1 MKKLLTLLTTLL
13 LLFAFSPRV
22 MASKNVYLLT
32 GNTVKVGEN
41 VVQGNWGQTANVT
54 PNSDLKLSQVGNT
67 EEYCITLMP
76 TIEPII
82 YFAFQVDGW
91 VDCVKPANETELT
104 VNGEKKDV
112 QYKGAGAWFVNSA
125 NKIIVIHV
133 SLDNNTNNR
142 KVWVDQNG
150 GSTPPTASYYLIGKL
165 LNDQWSDDN
174 KNGYKLTTTDN
185 KIYSYTVNNDKADN
199 YDFRFRIGTNDNT
212 KAKAYHPKDETVET
226 SGDHINGYKL
236 NLSTEAEMEQSV
248 SDNYWYATLEA
259 RHSYTFTFDA
269 ENKTIQYKD
278 NGDDGLGKAKDY
290 ELVFS
295 YGTTEKVLPFSESR
309 WRKERNPDMPYSTDL
324 STVGF
329 KDEWLL
335 GKAGDKIRIYARKK
349 GDHSYTLN
357 PAEDGSTFGNN
368 LQPTDANFSSI
379 KSYQTEEFVVN
390 KPGNK
395 NAFIITKGSGV
406 SYTVALN
413 LGGEIKT
420 TTKTTSSA
428 NNNISHYVKGKSLSL
443 YVNES
448 MSEVYKAHNP
458 SYNAETEDFY
468 LIGALT
474 GGEYIKDIET
484 TDPAAK
490 KAQKMERKVYINPIT
505 NKPDSVVYTSVIRWE
520 GNTASNLWFAFAPA
534 YLYKNTNL
542 TWTPTSPYD
551 VNSRWNYIAR
561 AQVQDEYDATAQYGC
576 INLSGSKGD
585 VLCNG
590 EQALNPKVDD
600 DTYSY
605 YMVRFNVT
613 TSTYRLIFY
622 KENPVI
628 IKRSKNK
635 FIRTYCSNA
644 SWDLP
649 TDGKVKAY
657 VVHSYDKEG
666 KGGLK
671 SQGVMELREIK
682 YIPAEM
688 GVVLI
693 ADGTEVTADEIEV
706 NLVSKWD
713 GFATTQEDLWVKKDD
728 YTNQSFNNYL
738 VGLSTDGMF
747 VTEGDFDEEHHYYV
761 NRNFG
766 LNWFSNTKTGKA
778 LKETGT
784 SGLEDKTNGDAG
796 DNDYLGFFRL
806 KGNVQKEYAYLQ
818 LSKDVV
824 NYDLQLTGSKKEN
837 NKAIQEADAKL
848 SPNFGMYFDT
858 DFDFVTGINSVSEV
872 KKNIY
877 NGCYTLQGVKVQRP
891 TVPGLYIMNGKKV
904 IVK

>member
-1 MKKLLTLLTTLL
+1 M
-13 LLFAFSPRV
+13 
-22 MASKNVYLLT
+22 
-32 GNTVKVGEN
+32 
-41 VVQGNWGQTANVT
+41 
-54 PNSDLKLSQVGNT
+54 
-67 EEYCITLMP
+67 
-76 TIEPII
+76 
-82 YFAFQVDGW
+82 
-91 VDCVKPANETELT
+91 
-104 VNGEKKDV
+104 
-112 QYKGAGAWFVNSA
+112 
-125 NKIIVIHV
+125 
-133 SLDNNTNNR
+133 
-142 KVWVDQNG
+142 
-150 GSTPPTASYYLIGKL
+150 
-165 LNDQWSDDN
+165 
-174 KNGYKLTTTDN
+174 TTTDN

-199 YDFRFRIGTNDNT
+199 YEFRFRIGTNDNT
-212 KAKAYHPKDETVET
+212 KAKAYHPKDGTVET
-226 SGDHINGYKL
+226 IGDHKNGYKL
-236 NLSTEAEMEQSV
+236 ELSTEAEMDQSL

-259 RHSYTFTFDA
+259 RHSYTFTFNA
-269 ENKTIQYKD
+269 ENKTIKYKD
-278 NGDDGLGKAKDY
+278 KGDDGLGKAKNY

-309 WRKERNPDMPYSTDL
+309 LRKERNATMPYSTDL

-329 KDEWLL
+329 KDEWLP
-335 GKAGDKIRIYARKK
+335 GKAGDQIRIYARKIT
-349 GDHSYTLN
+349 DHSYTLN
-357 PAEDGSTFGNN
+357 PAVDGSTFGDE
-368 LQPTDANFSSI
+368 LQPTDANYSSI
-379 KSYQTEEFVVN
+379 KSYKTEEFVTGH
-390 KPGNK
+390 PE
-395 NAFIITKGSGV
+395 NAYIITKGSGV

-420 TTKTTSSA
+420 TTKSYSGR

-443 YVNES
+443 YVNKS
-448 MSEVYKAHNP
+448 MSDVYKDHCS
-458 SYNAETEDFY
+458 SYSAETEDFY

-474 GGEYIKDIET
+474 GGDYKKEKAD
-484 TDPAAK
+484 AK
-490 KAQKMERKVYINPIT
+490 KMERKVYINPIT
-505 NKPDSVVYTSVIRWE
+505 SKTDSVVYTSVIRWE
-520 GNTASNLWFAFAPA
+520 GTTASNLWFAFAPD
-534 YLYKNTNL
+534 YLYNDNSL
-542 TWTPTSPYD
+542 TWTPSDPYSPK
-551 VNSRWNYIAR
+551 SRWNYIAR

-576 INLSGSKGD
+576 MNLSGTKGE

-590 EQALNPKVDD
+590 EQALNPKVKDE
-600 DTYSY
+600 YKY

-649 TDGKVKAY
+649 ADGKVKAY
-657 VVHSYDKEG
+657 VVHSYVDG
-666 KGGLK
+666 KNSDMME

-693 ADGTEVTADEIEV
+693 ADGTEVTANELEV
-706 NLVSKWD
+706 KLVSKWD

-728 YTNQSFNNYL
+728 YPGQPFNNYL

-766 LNWFSNTKTGKA
+766 LNWFSNTKTGKT

-796 DNDYLGFFRL
+796 DKDYLGFFRL

-824 NYDLQLTGSKKEN
+824 DYNLQLTGGKKEN

-858 DFDFVTGINSVSEV
+858 DFDFVTGINSVSDV
-872 KKNIY
+872 KKNSN

-891 TVPGLYIMNGKKV
+891 TAPGLYIMNGKKV

>member
-32 GNTVKVGEN
+32 GNTVKVGEK
-41 VVQGNWGQTANVT
+41 VVQGNWGKAAGVT
-54 PNSDLKLSQVGNT
+54 PNSDLKLSQVGST

-76 TIEPII
+76 TSEPII
-82 YFAFQVDGW
+82 YFAFQVDSW
-91 VDCVKPANETELT
+91 VDCVKPASNTELT

-125 NKIIVIHV
+125 NSKIVIHV

-150 GSTPPTASYYLIGKL
+150 GSTPPTAPSYYLIGKL

-174 KNGYKLTTTDN
+174 NKGYKLTTTDN

-199 YDFRFRIGTNDNT
+199 YEFRFRIGTNDNT
-212 KAKAYHPKDETVET
+212 KATAYHPKDGTVET
-226 SGDHINGYKL
+226 KGDHKNGYKL
-236 NLSTEAEMEQSV
+236 DLTTEAGMEQSK

-259 RHSYTFTFDA
+259 RHSYTFIFNA
-269 ENKTIQYKD
+269 ENKTIKYKD
-278 NGDDGLGKAKDY
+278 KGDDGLGKAKNY

-309 WRKERNPDMPYSTDL
+309 FRKERNPAMPYSTDL

-329 KDEWLL
+329 KDEWLP
-335 GKAGDKIRIYARKK
+335 GKKDDKIRIYARKTT
-349 GDHSYTLN
+349 DHSYTLN
-357 PAEDGSTFGNN
+357 PAVDGSTFGDE
-368 LQPTDANFSSI
+368 LQPTDAKFSSI
-379 KSYQTEEFVVN
+379 KSYKTEEFVTGH
-390 KPGNK
+390 PE
-395 NAFIITKGSGV
+395 NAYIITKGSGV

-420 TTKTTSSA
+420 TTKTNSGR

-443 YVNES
+443 YVNKS
-448 MSEVYKAHNP
+448 MSDVYKDHCS
-458 SYNAETEDFY
+458 SYSAETEDFY

-474 GGEYIKDIET
+474 GGDYKKEKAD
-484 TDPAAK
+484 AK
-490 KAQKMERKVYINPIT
+490 KMERKVYINPIT
-505 NKPDSVVYTSVIRWE
+505 SKTDSVVYTSVIRWE
-520 GNTASNLWFAFAPA
+520 GTTASNLWFAFAPD
-534 YLYKNTNL
+534 YLYNDNSL
-542 TWTPTSPYD
+542 TWTPSDPYSPK
-551 VNSRWNYIAR
+551 SRWNYIAR

-576 INLSGSKGD
+576 MNLSGTKGE

-590 EQALNPKVDD
+590 EQALNPKVKDE
-600 DTYSY
+600 YKY

-649 TDGKVKAY
+649 ADGKVKAY
-657 VVHSYDKEG
+657 VVHSYVDG
-666 KGGLK
+666 KNSDMME

-693 ADGTEVTADEIEV
+693 ADGTEVTANELEV
-706 NLVSKWD
+706 KLVSKWD

-728 YTNQSFNNYL
+728 YPGQPFNNYL

-766 LNWFSNTKTGKA
+766 LNWFSNTKTGKT

-796 DNDYLGFFRL
+796 DKDYLGFFRL

-824 NYDLQLTGSKKEN
+824 DYNLQLTGGKKEN

-858 DFDFVTGINSVSEV
+858 DFDFVTGINSVSDV
-872 KKNIY
+872 KKNSN
-877 NGCYTLQGVKVQRP
+877 NGCYTLQGVKVQRS
-891 TVPGLYIMNGKKV
+891 TAPGLYIMNGKKV

>member
-22 MASKNVYLLT
+22 MASRNVYLLT
-32 GNTVKVGEN
+32 GNTVNGVKGGWATN
-41 VVQGNWGQTANVT
+41 VDAHRLT
-54 PNSDLKLSQVGNT
+54 QVPGT
-67 EEYCITLMP
+67 EEYYIKLTSTDQENIFFGFNVTGDDQYRP
-76 TIEPII
+76 
-82 YFAFQVDGW
+82 
-91 VDCVKPANETELT
+91 ETDRLQLT
-104 VNGEKKDV
+104 VGGAKTNV
-112 QYKGAGAWFVNSA
+112 HKGNNSCAWLLKF
-125 NKIIVIHV
+125 NKSEYDYIVIHI
-133 SLDNNTNNR
+133 SFGANASEHR
-142 KVWVDQNG
+142 VWADQNG

-174 KNGYKLTTTDN
+174 NKGYKLSTTDN
-185 KIYSYTVNNDKADN
+185 KIYSCTVDNKADN
-199 YDFRFRIGTNDNT
+199 YEFRFRIGTNDNT
-212 KAKAYHPKDETVET
+212 KATAYHPKDGTVET
-226 SGDHINGYKL
+226 IGDHINGYKL
-236 NLSTEAEMEQSV
+236 DLSTVAEMEQSE
-248 SDNYWYATLEA
+248 SHNYWYATLEA

-269 ENKTIQYKD
+269 ENKTIKYKD
-278 NGDDGLGKAKDY
+278 KGDDGLGKAKNY

-309 WRKERNPDMPYSTDL
+309 FRKERNATMPYSTDL

-329 KDEWLL
+329 KDEWLP
-335 GKAGDKIRIYARKK
+335 GKAGDQIRIYARKTT
-349 GDHSYTLN
+349 DHSYTLN
-357 PAEDGSTFGNN
+357 PAVDGSTFGNN
-368 LQPTDANFSSI
+368 LQPTDAKFSSI
-379 KSYQTEEFVVN
+379 KSYQTEEFVTGH
-390 KPGNK
+390 PE
-395 NAFIITKGSGV
+395 NAYIITKGSGV

-420 TTKTTSSA
+420 TTKTASGA

-443 YVNES
+443 YVNKS
-448 MSEVYKAHNP
+448 MSEVYKAHSST
-458 SYNAETEDFY
+458 SYKAENEDFY

-474 GGEYIKDIET
+474 GGDYKKEKAD
-484 TDPAAK
+484 AK
-490 KAQKMERKVYINPIT
+490 KMERKVYINPIT
-505 NKPDSVVYTSVIRWE
+505 NKTDSVVYTSVIIWE
-520 GNTASNLWFAFAPA
+520 GTTASNLWFAFAPE
-534 YLYKNTNL
+534 YLYNDNSL
-542 TWTPTSPYD
+542 TWTPSDPYSSK
-551 VNSRWNYIAR
+551 SRWNYIAR

-576 INLSGSKGD
+576 MNLSGTKGEE
-585 VLCNG
+585 LCNG
-590 EQALNPKVDD
+590 EQALNPKVKEE
-600 DTYSY
+600 YSY

-644 SWDLP
+644 NWDLP
-649 TDGKVKAY
+649 AGGKVKAY
-657 VVHSYDKEG
+657 VVHSYADGE
-666 KGGLK
+666 KGGME
-671 SQGVMELREIK
+671 SQGVMKLREIK

-688 GVVLI
+688 GVVLV
-693 ADGTEVTADEIEV
+693 ADGTGETADKIEV

-784 SGLEDKTNGDAG
+784 SGLEEKTNGDAG

-824 NYDLQLTGSKKEN
+824 DYNLQLTGSKKEN

-872 KKNIY
+872 KKNSN

-891 TVPGLYIMNGKKV
+891 TAPGLYIMNGKKV

>member
-1 MKKLLTLLTTLL
+1 MNKGNNSCAWLLKFNKSEYDYIVLHIS
-13 LLFAFSPRV
+13 FGANASEHRV
-22 MASKNVYLLT
+22 WA
-32 GNTVKVGEN
+32 
-41 VVQGNWGQTANVT
+41 
-54 PNSDLKLSQVGNT
+54 
-67 EEYCITLMP
+67 
-76 TIEPII
+76 
-82 YFAFQVDGW
+82 
-91 VDCVKPANETELT
+91 
-104 VNGEKKDV
+104 
-112 QYKGAGAWFVNSA
+112 
-125 NKIIVIHV
+125 
-133 SLDNNTNNR
+133 
-142 KVWVDQNG
+142 DQNG
-150 GSTPPTASYYLIGKL
+150 GSTPTASYYLIGKL
-165 LNDQWSDDN
+165 LNSTWSDDN
-174 KNGYKLTTTDN
+174 NKGYKLTTTDN

-199 YDFRFRIGTNDNT
+199 YEFRFRIGTNDNT
-212 KAKAYHPKDETVET
+212 KATAYHPKDEDVENVEIG
-226 SGDHINGYKL
+226 GDHPNGCKL
-236 NLSTEAEMEQSV
+236 DLKTEAGMEQSE
-248 SDNYWYATLEA
+248 SHNYWYATLEA
-259 RHSYTFTFDA
+259 RHSYTFIFDA
-269 ENKTIQYKD
+269 ENKTIKYKD
-278 NGDDGLGKAKDY
+278 KGDDGLGKAKNY
-290 ELVFS
+290 ELVVS
-295 YGTTEKVLPFSESR
+295 YGTTTKVLPFSESR
-309 WRKERNPDMPYSTDL
+309 FRKERNPAMPYSTDL

-329 KDEWLL
+329 KDEWLP
-335 GKAGDKIRIYARKK
+335 GKKDDKIRIYARKK
-349 GDHSYTLN
+349 DDHSYTLN
-357 PAEDGSTFGNN
+357 PAVDGSTFGDE
-368 LQPTDANFSSI
+368 LQPTDANYSSI
-379 KSYQTEEFVVN
+379 KSYKTEEFVTGH
-390 KPGNK
+390 PE
-395 NAFIITKGSGV
+395 NAYIITKGSGV

-420 TTKTTSSA
+420 TTKTNSGR

-443 YVNES
+443 YVNKS
-448 MSEVYKAHNP
+448 MSDVYKDHCS
-458 SYNAETEDFY
+458 SYSAETEDFY

-474 GGEYIKDIET
+474 GGDYKKEKAD
-484 TDPAAK
+484 AK
-490 KAQKMERKVYINPIT
+490 KMERKVYINPIT
-505 NKPDSVVYTSVIRWE
+505 SKTDSVVYTSVIRWE
-520 GNTASNLWFAFAPA
+520 GTTASNLWFAFAPD
-534 YLYKNTNL
+534 YLYNDNSL
-542 TWTPTSPYD
+542 TWTPSDPYSPK
-551 VNSRWNYIAR
+551 SRWNYIAR

-576 INLSGSKGD
+576 MNLSGTKGE

-590 EQALNPKVDD
+590 EQALNPKVKDE
-600 DTYSY
+600 YKY

-649 TDGKVKAY
+649 ADGKVKAY
-657 VVHSYDKEG
+657 VVHSYVDG
-666 KGGLK
+666 KNSDMME

-693 ADGTEVTADEIEV
+693 ADGTEVTANELEV
-706 NLVSKWD
+706 KLVSKWD

-728 YTNQSFNNYL
+728 YPGQPFNNYL

-766 LNWFSNTKTGKA
+766 LNWFSNTKTGKT

-796 DNDYLGFFRL
+796 DKDYLGFFRL

-824 NYDLQLTGSKKEN
+824 DYNLQLTGGKKEN

-858 DFDFVTGINSVSEV
+858 DFDFVTGINSVSDV
-872 KKNIY
+872 KKNSN

-891 TVPGLYIMNGKKV
+891 TAPGLYIMNGKKV

>member
-22 MASKNVYLLT
+22 MASRNVYLLT
-32 GNTVKVGEN
+32 GNTVNGVKGSWATN
-41 VVQGNWGQTANVT
+41 VDAHRLT
-54 PNSDLKLSQVGNT
+54 QVPGT
-67 EEYCITLMP
+67 EEYYIKLTSTDKEDIFFGFNVTGDDQYRP
-76 TIEPII
+76 
-82 YFAFQVDGW
+82 
-91 VDCVKPANETELT
+91 ETDRLQLT
-104 VNGEKKDV
+104 VGGAKTNV
-112 QYKGAGAWFVNSA
+112 HKGNNSCAWLLKFNKSEYDYIVLHISFGANASE
-125 NKIIVIHV
+125 H
-133 SLDNNTNNR
+133 R
-142 KVWVDQNG
+142 VWADQNG

-165 LNDQWSDDN
+165 LNDDWSDDN
-174 KNGYKLTTTDN
+174 NKGYELTTTDN
-185 KIYSYTVNNDKADN
+185 KIYSYTVNNTKADN
-199 YDFRFRIGTNDNT
+199 YEFRFRIGTNDNT
-212 KAKAYHPKDETVET
+212 KATAYHPKDENVET
-226 SGDHINGYKL
+226 SGDHKNGCKL
-236 NLSTEAEMEQSV
+236 DLSTGAGMEQSE

-269 ENKTIQYKD
+269 EKKTIKYKD
-278 NGDDGLGKAKDY
+278 KGDDGLGKAKNY

-309 WRKERNPDMPYSTDL
+309 FRKERNPTMPYSTDL

-335 GKAGDKIRIYARKK
+335 GKAGDKIRIYARKTT
-349 GDHSYTLN
+349 DHSYTLN
-357 PAEDGSTFGNN
+357 PEVDGSTFGEEE
-368 LQPTDANFSSI
+368 LQPTDAKYSSI
-379 KSYQTEEFVVN
+379 KSYKTEEFVTGH
-390 KPGNK
+390 PE
-395 NAFIITKGSGV
+395 NAYIITKGSGV

-420 TTKTTSSA
+420 TTKTNSGG

-443 YVNES
+443 YVNKS
-448 MSEVYKAHNP
+448 MSEVYKAHSS
-458 SYNAETEDFY
+458 SYKAENEDFY

-474 GGEYIKDIET
+474 GGDYKKEKAD
-484 TDPAAK
+484 AK
-490 KAQKMERKVYINPIT
+490 KMERKVYINPIT
-505 NKPDSVVYTSVIRWE
+505 NKTDSVVYTSVIRWE
-520 GNTASNLWFAFAPA
+520 GTTASNLWFAFAPE
-534 YLYKNTNL
+534 YLYNDNSL
-542 TWTPTSPYD
+542 TWTSSDPYSPK
-551 VNSRWNYIAR
+551 SRWNYIAR

-576 INLSGSKGD
+576 MNLSGTKGD

-590 EQALNPKVDD
+590 EQALNPKVKEE
-600 DTYSY
+600 YKY

-649 TDGKVKAY
+649 ADGKVKAY
-657 VVHSYDKEG
+657 VVHSYDKAG

-688 GVVLI
+688 GVVLV
-693 ADGTEVTADEIEV
+693 ADGTGVTANELEV
-706 NLVSKWD
+706 KLVSKWD
-713 GFATTQEDLWVKKDD
+713 GFATTQEDLWVKKED
-728 YTNQSFNNYL
+728 YPGQPFNNYL

-766 LNWFSNTKTGKA
+766 LNWFSNTKTGMA
-778 LKETGT
+778 LKEAGEP
-784 SGLEDKTNGDAG
+784 GLKDDEATGDAG
-796 DNDYLGFFRL
+796 VNDYLGFFRL
-806 KGNVQKEYAYLQ
+806 KGDVSKEYAYLQ
-818 LSKDVV
+818 LPKDVV

-872 KKNIY
+872 KKNSN

-891 TVPGLYIMNGKKV
+891 TAPGLYIMNGKKV

>member
-32 GNTVKVGEN
+32 GNTVKVGEK
-41 VVQGNWGQTANVT
+41 VVQGNWGKAAGVT
-54 PNSDLKLSQVGNT
+54 PNSDLKLSQVGST

-76 TIEPII
+76 TSEPII

-91 VDCVKPANETELT
+91 VDCVKPASNTELT

-112 QYKGAGAWFVNSA
+112 QFKGAGAWFVNSA
-125 NKIIVIHV
+125 NSKIVIHV

-150 GSTPPTASYYLIGKL
+150 GSTPPTAPSYYLIGKL

-174 KNGYKLTTTDN
+174 NKGYKLTTTDN

-199 YDFRFRIGTNDNT
+199 YEFRFRIGTNDNT
-212 KAKAYHPKDETVET
+212 KATAYHPKDGTVET
-226 SGDHINGYKL
+226 KGDHKNGYKL
-236 NLSTEAEMEQSV
+236 DLSTPAGMEQSK

-259 RHSYTFTFDA
+259 RHSYTFIFDA
-269 ENKTIQYKD
+269 ENKTIKYKD
-278 NGDDGLGKAKDY
+278 KGDDGLGKAKNY

-309 WRKERNPDMPYSTDL
+309 LRKERNANMPYSTDL

-329 KDEWLL
+329 KDEWLP

-349 GDHSYTLN
+349 DDHSYTLN
-357 PAEDGSTFGNN
+357 PAVDGSTFGDN
-368 LQPTDANFSSI
+368 LQPTDAKYSSI

-390 KPGNK
+390 KPGNT

-420 TTKTTSSA
+420 TTQANSGP

-448 MSEVYKAHNP
+448 MSKVYEAHSK
-458 SYNAETEDFY
+458 SYKAETEDFY

-474 GGEYIKDIET
+474 GKDYIKDIDA
-484 TDPAAK
+484 TDPAK
-490 KAQKMERKVYINPIT
+490 KAQKMERKVYTNPIT
-505 NKPDSVVYTSVIRWE
+505 NMTDSVVYTSVIRWE
-520 GNTASNLWFAFAPA
+520 GNRASNLWFAFAPA
-534 YLYKNTNL
+534 YLYKNKDL
-542 TWTPTSPYD
+542 TWTPTNPYD
-551 VNSRWNYIAR
+551 ANSRWNYIAR

-576 INLSGSKGD
+576 INLSGTKGE

-590 EQALNPKVDD
+590 EQALNPKVKDE
-600 DTYSY
+600 YSY

-649 TDGKVKAY
+649 AGGKVKAY
-657 VVHSYDKEG
+657 VVHSYADGEN
-666 KGGLK
+666 GGLK
-671 SQGVMELREIK
+671 SQGVMKLREIK

-688 GVVLI
+688 GVVLV
-693 ADGTEVTADEIEV
+693 ADGTGETADKIEV

-713 GFATTQEDLWVKKDD
+713 GFATKQEDLWVKTYSD
-728 YTNQSFNNYL
+728 TFNNYL

-747 VTEGDFDEEHHYYV
+747 VSEGDFDETENKYV
-761 NRNFG
+761 NRNFA

-778 LKETGT
+778 LKAAGT

-796 DNDYLGFFRL
+796 DSDYLGFFRL
-806 KGNVQKEYAYLQ
+806 KGNIQKEYAYLQ

-824 NYDLQLTGSKKEN
+824 DYNLQLTGSKEDV
-837 NKAIQEADAKL
+837 QVADVKL
-848 SPNFGMYFDT
+848 SPNFGMVFDT
-858 DFDFVTGINSVSEV
+858 DFDFVTVINSISDV
-872 KKNIY
+872 KKNGN

-891 TVPGLYIMNGKKV
+891 TAPGLYIMNGKKV

>member
-1 MKKLLTLLTTLL
+1 MKKLLTLFTTLL

-22 MASKNVYLLT
+22 MASKTVYLLT

-41 VVQGNWGQTANVT
+41 VVPGNWGKAAGVT
-54 PNSDLKLSQVGNT
+54 PKSELKLSQVGST

-76 TIEPII
+76 TTEPII
-82 YFAFQVDGW
+82 SFAFQVDGW
-91 VDCVKPANETELT
+91 VDCVKPASDTELT

-112 QYKGAGAWFVNSA
+112 QYKGAGAWLVNSA
-125 NKIIVIHV
+125 NKKIVIHV

-150 GSTPPTASYYLIGKL
+150 GSTTPTASYYLIGKL

-174 KNGYKLTTTDN
+174 NKGYKLTTTDN
-185 KIYSYTVNNDKADN
+185 KIYSYTVNNDKADK
-199 YDFRFRIGTNDNT
+199 YEFRFRIGTNDNT
-212 KAKAYHPKDETVET
+212 KAKAYHPKDEDVET
-226 SGDHINGYKL
+226 SGDHKNGYKL
-236 NLSTEAEMEQSV
+236 ELSTTEAKMEQSE

-269 ENKTIQYKD
+269 ENRTIKYKD
-278 NGDDGLGKAKDY
+278 KGDDGLGKAKNY

-309 WRKERNPDMPYSTDL
+309 FRKERNATMPYSTDL

-329 KDEWLL
+329 KDEWLP

-349 GDHSYTLN
+349 DDHSYTLN
-357 PAEDGSTFGNN
+357 PAEDESTFGDE
-368 LQPTDANFSSI
+368 LQPTDANYSSI
-379 KSYQTEEFVVN
+379 KSYKTEEFVTGH
-390 KPGNK
+390 PE
-395 NAFIITKGSGV
+395 NAYIITKGSGV

-420 TTKTTSSA
+420 TTKTTSGA

-443 YVNES
+443 YVNKS
-448 MSEVYKAHNP
+448 MSEVYKAHSSS
-458 SYNAETEDFY
+458 SYIAETQDFY

-474 GGEYIKDIET
+474 GGDY
-484 TDPAAK
+484 K
-490 KAQKMERKVYINPIT
+490 KEKADAQKMERKVYLNPIT
-505 NKPDSVVYTSVIRWE
+505 NKTDSVVYTSVIRWE
-520 GNTASNLWFAFAPA
+520 GTTASNLWFAFAPE
-534 YLYKNTNL
+534 YLYNDNSL
-542 TWTPTSPYD
+542 TWTSSDPYSPK
-551 VNSRWNYIAR
+551 SRWNYIAR

-576 INLSGSKGD
+576 MNLSGTKGD

-590 EQALNPKVDD
+590 EQALNPKVKEAD
-600 DTYSY
+600 YKY

-644 SWDLP
+644 NWDLP
-649 TDGKVKAY
+649 AGGKVKAY
-657 VVHSYDKEG
+657 VVHSFDENTKEG
-666 KGGLK
+666 LE
-671 SQGVMELREIK
+671 SQGVMKLREIK

-688 GVVLI
+688 GVVLV
-693 ADGTEVTADEIEV
+693 ADGTGVTAKEIKV
-706 NLVSKWD
+706 NLVSKW
-713 GFATTQEDLWVKKDD
+713 GGLAETQEDLWVKTYSDP
-728 YTNQSFNNYL
+728 FNNYL

-747 VTEGDFDEEHHYYV
+747 VSEGDFDEAENKYV
-761 NRNFG
+761 NRNFA

-778 LKETGT
+778 LKAAGT
-784 SGLEDKTNGDAG
+784 TGLEDKANGDAG

-806 KGNVQKEYAYLQ
+806 KGNIQKEYAYLQ
-818 LSKDVV
+818 LSKNVV
-824 NYDLQLTGSKKEN
+824 DYDLQLTGSKKDV
-837 NKAIQEADAKL
+837 QEADVKL
-848 SPNFGMYFDT
+848 SPNFGMVFDT
-858 DFDFVTGINSVSEV
+858 DFDFVTGINSVSDV
-872 KKNIY
+872 KKNSN

-891 TVPGLYIMNGKKV
+891 TAPGLYIMNGKKV

>member
-22 MASKNVYLLT
+22 MASRNVYLLT
-32 GNTVKVGEN
+32 GNTVNGVKGDWATN
-41 VVQGNWGQTANVT
+41 FDAHRLT
-54 PNSDLKLSQVGNT
+54 QVPGT
-67 EEYCITLMP
+67 EEYYIKLTSTDQENIFFGFNVTGDDQYRPKTDRL
-76 TIEPII
+76 
-82 YFAFQVDGW
+82 Q
-91 VDCVKPANETELT
+91 LT
-104 VNGEKKDV
+104 VGGAKTNV
-112 QYKGAGAWFVNSA
+112 NKGNNSCAWLLKFNKSEYDYIVLHISFGANASE
-125 NKIIVIHV
+125 H
-133 SLDNNTNNR
+133 R
-142 KVWVDQNG
+142 VWADQNG
-150 GSTPPTASYYLIGKL
+150 GSTTPTASYYLIGQL
-165 LNDQWSDDN
+165 LNSSWSDDN
-174 KNGYKLTTTDN
+174 NKGYKLETTDN

-199 YDFRFRIGTNDNT
+199 YEFRFRIGTNDNT
-212 KAKAYHPKDETVET
+212 KATAYHPKDEDVEIE
-226 SGDHINGYKL
+226 GDHINGCKL
-236 NLSTEAEMEQSV
+236 DLSTVAEMEQSV

-269 ENKTIQYKD
+269 ENKTIKYKD
-278 NGDDGLGKAKDY
+278 KGDDGLGKAKNY

-309 WRKERNPDMPYSTDL
+309 FRKERNAAMPYSTDL

-329 KDEWLL
+329 KDEWLP
-335 GKAGDKIRIYARKK
+335 GKKDDKIRIYARKK
-349 GDHSYTLN
+349 DDHSYTLN
-357 PAEDGSTFGNN
+357 PAVDGSTFGAE
-368 LQPTDANFSSI
+368 LQPTDAKFSSI
-379 KSYQTEEFVVN
+379 KSYKSESFVVN
-390 KPGNK
+390 EHGNA

-420 TTKTTSSA
+420 TTKTTSGP
-428 NNNISHYVKGKSLSL
+428 NNNISHKVNARSLSL
-443 YVNES
+443 YVNKS
-448 MSEVYKAHNP
+448 MSEVYSDHSL
-458 SYNAETEDFY
+458 SYKKDNEEFY

-474 GGEYIKDIET
+474 GGAYKKEKAD
-484 TDPAAK
+484 AK
-490 KAQKMERKVYINPIT
+490 KMERKVYINPIT
-505 NKPDSVVYTSVIRWE
+505 NKTDSVVYTSVIRWE
-520 GNTASNLWFAFAPA
+520 GTTASNLWFAFAPE
-534 YLYKNTNL
+534 YLYNDNNL
-542 TWTPTSPYD
+542 TWTSSDPYSPK
-551 VNSRWNYIAR
+551 SRWNYIAR

-576 INLSGSKGD
+576 MNLSGTKDD

-590 EQALNPKVDD
+590 EQALNPKVKDE
-600 DTYSY
+600 YSY

-649 TDGKVKAY
+649 TNGKVKAY

-666 KGGLK
+666 NGGLK
-671 SQGVMELREIK
+671 SQGVMKLREIK

-688 GVVLI
+688 GVVLV
-693 ADGTEVTADEIEV
+693 ADGTGETADKIEV

-713 GFATTQEDLWVKKDD
+713 GFATTQEDLWVKKED
-728 YTNQSFNNYL
+728 YTGQPFNNYL

-784 SGLEDKTNGDAG
+784 SGLEEKTNGDAG

-818 LSKDVV
+818 LSKEVV

-872 KKNIY
+872 KKNSN

-891 TVPGLYIMNGKKV
+891 TAPGLYIMNGKKV

>member
-22 MASKNVYLLT
+22 MASRNVYLLT
-32 GNTVKVGEN
+32 GNTVNGVKGGWATN
-41 VVQGNWGQTANVT
+41 VDAHRLT
-54 PNSDLKLSQVGNT
+54 QVPGT
-67 EEYCITLMP
+67 EEYYIKLTSTDQENIFFGFNVTGDDQYRP
-76 TIEPII
+76 
-82 YFAFQVDGW
+82 
-91 VDCVKPANETELT
+91 ETDRLQLT
-104 VNGEKKDV
+104 VGGAKTNV
-112 QYKGAGAWFVNSA
+112 HKGNNSCAWLLKF
-125 NKIIVIHV
+125 NKSEYDYIVIHI
-133 SLDNNTNNR
+133 SFGANASEHR
-142 KVWVDQNG
+142 VWADQNG

-174 KNGYKLTTTDN
+174 NKGYKLSTTDN
-185 KIYSYTVNNDKADN
+185 KIYSCTVDNKADN
-199 YDFRFRIGTNDNT
+199 YEFRFRIGTNDNT
-212 KAKAYHPKDETVET
+212 KATAYHPKDGTVET
-226 SGDHINGYKL
+226 IGDHINGYKL
-236 NLSTEAEMEQSV
+236 DLSTVAEMEQSE
-248 SDNYWYATLEA
+248 SHNYWYATLEA

-269 ENKTIQYKD
+269 ENKTIKYKD
-278 NGDDGLGKAKDY
+278 KGDDGLGKAKNY

-309 WRKERNPDMPYSTDL
+309 FRKERNATMPYSTDL

-329 KDEWLL
+329 KDEWLP
-335 GKAGDKIRIYARKK
+335 GKAGDQIRIYARKTT
-349 GDHSYTLN
+349 DHSYTLN
-357 PAEDGSTFGNN
+357 PAVDGSTFGNN
-368 LQPTDANFSSI
+368 LQPTDAKFSSI
-379 KSYQTEEFVVN
+379 KSYQTEEFVTGH
-390 KPGNK
+390 PE
-395 NAFIITKGSGV
+395 NAYIITKGSGV

-420 TTKTTSSA
+420 TTKTASGA

-443 YVNES
+443 YVNKS
-448 MSEVYKAHNP
+448 MSEVYKAHSST
-458 SYNAETEDFY
+458 SYKAENEDFY

-474 GGEYIKDIET
+474 GGDYKKEKAD
-484 TDPAAK
+484 AK
-490 KAQKMERKVYINPIT
+490 KMERKVYINPIT
-505 NKPDSVVYTSVIRWE
+505 NKTDSVVYTSVIRWE
-520 GNTASNLWFAFAPA
+520 GTTASNLWFAFAPE
-534 YLYKNTNL
+534 YLYNDNSL
-542 TWTPTSPYD
+542 TWTPSDPYSSK
-551 VNSRWNYIAR
+551 SRWNYIAR

-576 INLSGSKGD
+576 MNLSGTKGEE
-585 VLCNG
+585 LCNG
-590 EQALNPKVDD
+590 EQALNPKVKEE
-600 DTYSY
+600 YSY

-644 SWDLP
+644 NWDLP
-649 TDGKVKAY
+649 AGGKVKAY
-657 VVHSYDKEG
+657 VVHSYADGE
-666 KGGLK
+666 KGGME
-671 SQGVMELREIK
+671 SQGVMKLREIK

-688 GVVLI
+688 GVVLV
-693 ADGTEVTADEIEV
+693 ADGTGETADKIEV

-784 SGLEDKTNGDAG
+784 SGLEEKTNGDAG

-824 NYDLQLTGSKKEN
+824 DYNLQLTGSKKEN

-872 KKNIY
+872 KKNSN

-891 TVPGLYIMNGKKV
+891 TAPGLYIMNGKKV

>member
-32 GNTVKVGEN
+32 GNTVNG
-41 VVQGNWGQTANVT
+41 VQGNWDTNIDAHRLT
-54 PNSDLKLSQVGNT
+54 QVPGT
-67 EEYCITLMP
+67 EEYYIKLTS
-76 TIEPII
+76 TDKEII
-82 YFAFQVDGW
+82 YFGFNVTGDDQYRPQKNGL
-91 VDCVKPANETELT
+91 ELT
-104 VNGEKKDV
+104 VGGAKTNV
-112 QYKGAGAWFVNSA
+112 NKGNNSCAWLLKFNKSEYDYIVLHISFGANASE
-125 NKIIVIHV
+125 H
-133 SLDNNTNNR
+133 R
-142 KVWVDQNG
+142 VWADQNG

-174 KNGYKLTTTDN
+174 KNGYELTTTDN

-212 KAKAYHPKDETVET
+212 KAKAYHPKDGTVET

-236 NLSTEAEMEQSV
+236 NLSTEAEMKQSE

-309 WRKERNPDMPYSTDL
+309 FRKERNPDMPYSTDL

-349 GDHSYTLN
+349 GDNSYTLN
-357 PAEDGSTFGNN
+357 PAKDGSTFGNN

-420 TTKTTSSA
+420 TTKTTSGA

-474 GGEYIKDIET
+474 GEDYIKDIET

-490 KAQKMERKVYINPIT
+490 TAQKMERKVYINPIT

-600 DTYSY
+600 DMYSY

-649 TDGKVKAY
+649 AGGKVKAY
-657 VVHSYDKEG
+657 VVHSYA
-666 KGGLK
+666 KGEDGGME
-671 SQGVMELREIK
+671 SQGVMKLREIK

-693 ADGTEVTADEIEV
+693 ADGKGVTADEIEV

-713 GFATTQEDLWVKKDD
+713 HFATKQEDLWVNN
-728 YTNQSFNNYL
+728 YTGDKFNNYL

-747 VTEGDFDEEHHYYV
+747 VTEGDYDEIKHKYV
-761 NRNFG
+761 NRNFA
-766 LNWFSNTKTGKA
+766 LNWFSNTKKGKE
-778 LKETGT
+778 LEERKEVDFTVK
-784 SGLEDKTNGDAG
+784 ENGDAS
-796 DNDYLGFFRL
+796 DADYLGFFRL
-806 KGNVQKEYAYLQ
+806 KGNIHKEYAYLQ
-818 LSKDVV
+818 LSNKVV
-824 NYDLQLTGSKKEN
+824 DYDLQLTGEKEDDIVKN
-837 NKAIQEADAKL
+837 ADSKL
-848 SPNFGMYFDT
+848 SPNFGMVFDT
-858 DFDFVTGINSVSEV
+858 DFDFVTGINSVSDV
-872 KKNIY
+872 KKNN

-891 TVPGLYIMNGKKV
+891 TAPGLYIMNGKKV

>member
-1 MKKLLTLLTTLL
+1 MKHKPLTH
-13 LLFAFSPRV
+13 FSADRLIY
-22 MASKNVYLLT
+22 ASFCAPY
-32 GNTVKVGEN
+32 
-41 VVQGNWGQTANVT
+41 
-54 PNSDLKLSQVGNT
+54 NSDLKLNQVGST
-67 EEYCITLMP
+67 EEYCITLTSTDQP
-76 TIEPII
+76 LI
-82 YFAFQVDGW
+82 YFAFQVDGNPIKIL
-91 VDCVKPANETELT
+91 KPNGVADVELT
-104 VNGEKKDV
+104 INNGAKENTQENGGKAWKVNFTNAYS
-112 QYKGAGAWFVNSA
+112 Q
-125 NKIIVIHV
+125 IVIHV
-133 SLDNNTNNR
+133 DLNE
-142 KVWVDQNG
+142 KKLWVTG
-150 GSTPPTASYYLIGKL
+150 TAADIAPSYYLIGKL

-174 KNGYKLTTTDN
+174 KKGYKLETTDN
-185 KIYSYTVNNDKADN
+185 KIYSCTVDNDKADN
-199 YDFRFRIGTNDNT
+199 YEFRFRIGTNDNT
-212 KAKAYHPKDETVET
+212 KATAYHPKDEDVENVEIG
-226 SGDHINGYKL
+226 GDHPNGCKL
-236 NLSTEAEMEQSV
+236 DLKTEAGMEQSE
-248 SDNYWYATLEA
+248 SHNYWYATLEA
-259 RHSYTFTFDA
+259 RHSYTFTFNA
-269 ENKTIQYKD
+269 ENKTIKYKD
-278 NGDDGLGKAKDY
+278 NGDDGLGKAKNY

-309 WRKERNPDMPYSTDL
+309 LRKERNPNMPYSTDL

-329 KDEWLL
+329 KDEWLP
-335 GKAGDKIRIYARKK
+335 GKAGDKIRIYARKTT
-349 GDHSYTLN
+349 DHSYTLN
-357 PAEDGSTFGNN
+357 PAVDGSTFGDN
-368 LQPTDANFSSI
+368 LQPTDAKYSSI
-379 KSYQTEEFVVN
+379 KSYKTEEFVVN
-390 KPGNK
+390 KPGNT
-395 NAFIITKGSGV
+395 NAFIIEKGSGV

-420 TTKTTSSA
+420 TTKATSGA

-448 MSEVYKAHNP
+448 MSKVYEAHST
-458 SYNAETEDFY
+458 SYKAETEDFY

-474 GGEYIKDIET
+474 GEEYIKDIET

-490 KAQKMERKVYINPIT
+490 KAQKMERKVYLNPIT
-505 NKPDSVVYTSVIRWE
+505 NKTDSVVYTSVIRWE
-520 GNTASNLWFAFAPA
+520 GNRASNLWFAFAPA
-534 YLYKNTNL
+534 YLYKNKDL

-551 VNSRWNYIAR
+551 ANSRWNYIAR

-576 INLSGSKGD
+576 INLSGYKGD
-585 VLCNG
+585 ELCNG
-590 EQALNPKVDD
+590 EQALNPKVKDE
-600 DTYSY
+600 YSY

-628 IKRSKNK
+628 IKRLKNK

-666 KGGLK
+666 KGGLE

-693 ADGTEVTADEIEV
+693 ADGTEVPADKKEIEV
-706 NLVSKWD
+706 NLVSKWN
-713 GFATTQEDLWVKKDD
+713 GFATKQEDLWVKTYSDP
-728 YTNQSFNNYL
+728 FNNYL

-747 VTEGDFDEEHHYYV
+747 VSEGDFDEAENKYV
-761 NRNFG
+761 NRNFA

-778 LKETGT
+778 LKAAGT
-784 SGLEDKTNGDAG
+784 TGLEDKANGDAG

-806 KGNVQKEYAYLQ
+806 KGNIQKEYAYLQ

-824 NYDLQLTGSKKEN
+824 DYNLQLTGSKKEN
-837 NKAIQEADAKL
+837 SKDIQEADVKL
-848 SPNFGMYFDT
+848 SPNLGMIFDT
-858 DFDFVTGINSVSEV
+858 DFDFVTGINSVSDV
-872 KKNIY
+872 KKNGN

-891 TVPGLYIMNGKKV
+891 TAPGLYIMNGKKV

>member
-1 MKKLLTLLTTLL
+1 M
-13 LLFAFSPRV
+13 
-22 MASKNVYLLT
+22 
-32 GNTVKVGEN
+32 
-41 VVQGNWGQTANVT
+41 
-54 PNSDLKLSQVGNT
+54 
-67 EEYCITLMP
+67 
-76 TIEPII
+76 
-82 YFAFQVDGW
+82 
-91 VDCVKPANETELT
+91 
-104 VNGEKKDV
+104 
-112 QYKGAGAWFVNSA
+112 
-125 NKIIVIHV
+125 
-133 SLDNNTNNR
+133 
-142 KVWVDQNG
+142 
-150 GSTPPTASYYLIGKL
+150 
-165 LNDQWSDDN
+165 
-174 KNGYKLTTTDN
+174 TTTDN

-199 YDFRFRIGTNDNT
+199 YEFRFRIGTNDNT
-212 KAKAYHPKDETVET
+212 KATAYHPKDGTVET
-226 SGDHINGYKL
+226 KGDHKNGYKL
-236 NLSTEAEMEQSV
+236 DLTTEAGMEQSK

-259 RHSYTFTFDA
+259 RHSYTFIFNA
-269 ENKTIQYKD
+269 ENKTIKYKD
-278 NGDDGLGKAKDY
+278 KGDDGLGKAKNY

-309 WRKERNPDMPYSTDL
+309 FRKERNPAMPYSTDL

-329 KDEWLL
+329 KDEWLP
-335 GKAGDKIRIYARKK
+335 GKKDDKIRIYARKTT
-349 GDHSYTLN
+349 DHSYTLN
-357 PAEDGSTFGNN
+357 PAVDGSTFGDE
-368 LQPTDANFSSI
+368 LQPTDAKFSSI
-379 KSYQTEEFVVN
+379 KSYKTEEFVTGH
-390 KPGNK
+390 PE
-395 NAFIITKGSGV
+395 NAYIITKGSGV

-420 TTKTTSSA
+420 TTKTNSGR

-443 YVNES
+443 YVNKS
-448 MSEVYKAHNP
+448 MSDVYKDHCS
-458 SYNAETEDFY
+458 SYSAETEDFY

-474 GGEYIKDIET
+474 GGDYKKEKAD
-484 TDPAAK
+484 AK
-490 KAQKMERKVYINPIT
+490 KMERKVYINPIT
-505 NKPDSVVYTSVIRWE
+505 SKTDSVVYTSVIRWE
-520 GNTASNLWFAFAPA
+520 GTTASNLWFAFAPD
-534 YLYKNTNL
+534 YLYNDNSL
-542 TWTPTSPYD
+542 TWTPSDPYSPK
-551 VNSRWNYIAR
+551 SRWNYIAR

-576 INLSGSKGD
+576 MNLSGTKGE

-590 EQALNPKVDD
+590 EQALNPKVKDE
-600 DTYSY
+600 YKY

-649 TDGKVKAY
+649 ADGKVKAY
-657 VVHSYDKEG
+657 VVHSYVDG
-666 KGGLK
+666 KNSDMME

-693 ADGTEVTADEIEV
+693 ADGTEVTANELEV
-706 NLVSKWD
+706 KLVSKWD

-728 YTNQSFNNYL
+728 YPGQPFNNYL

-766 LNWFSNTKTGKA
+766 LNWFSNTKTGKT

-796 DNDYLGFFRL
+796 DKDYLGFFRL
-806 KGNVQKEYAYLQ
+806 KGNIQKEYAYLQ

-824 NYDLQLTGSKKEN
+824 DYNLQLTGGKKEN

-858 DFDFVTGINSVSEV
+858 DFDFVTGINSVSDV
-872 KKNIY
+872 KKNSN
-877 NGCYTLQGVKVQRP
+877 NGCYTLQGVKVQRS
-891 TVPGLYIMNGKKV
+891 TAPGLYIMNGKKV

>member
-22 MASKNVYLLT
+22 MASKKVYLLT
-32 GNTVKVGEN
+32 RNTVKVGEN
-41 VVQGNWGQTANVT
+41 VVQGNWGKMDNPKVE
-54 PNSDLKLSQVGNT
+54 PKEELLLNQVGST

-76 TIEPII
+76 TSEPII

-91 VDCVKPANETELT
+91 IDCVKPHNQTELT

-125 NKIIVIHV
+125 NKKIVIHV

-150 GSTPPTASYYLIGKL
+150 GSTPPTVPSYYLIGKL
-165 LNDQWSDDN
+165 LNSTWSDDN
-174 KNGYKLTTTDN
+174 NKGYKLTTTDN

-199 YDFRFRIGTNDNT
+199 YEFRFRIGTNDNT
-212 KAKAYHPKDETVET
+212 KATAYHPKDGTVET
-226 SGDHINGYKL
+226 IGDHKNGYKL
-236 NLSTEAEMEQSV
+236 DLTTEAEMEQSE
-248 SDNYWYATLEA
+248 SHNYWYATLEA

-269 ENKTIQYKD
+269 ENKTIKYKD
-278 NGDDGLGKAKDY
+278 KGDDGLGKAKNY

-309 WRKERNPDMPYSTDL
+309 LRKERNANMPYSTDL

-329 KDEWLL
+329 KDEWLP
-335 GKAGDKIRIYARKK
+335 GKAGDKIRIYARKTT
-349 GDHSYTLN
+349 DHSYTLN
-357 PAEDGSTFGNN
+357 PAVDGSTFGAE
-368 LQPTDANFSSI
+368 LQPTDAKFSSI
-379 KSYQTEEFVVN
+379 KSYKTEEFVTGH
-390 KPGNK
+390 PE
-395 NAFIITKGSGV
+395 NAYIITKGSGV

-420 TTKTTSSA
+420 TTKTNSGR

-443 YVNES
+443 YVNKS
-448 MSEVYKAHNP
+448 MSEVYKAHSS
-458 SYNAETEDFY
+458 SYKAETEDFY

-474 GGEYIKDIET
+474 GKDYIKDIDA
-484 TDPAAK
+484 TDPAK
-490 KAQKMERKVYINPIT
+490 KAQKMERKVYTNPIT
-505 NKPDSVVYTSVIRWE
+505 NKTDSVVYTSVIRWE
-520 GNTASNLWFAFAPA
+520 GTTASNLWFAFAPE
-534 YLYKNTNL
+534 YLYNDNSL
-542 TWTPTSPYD
+542 TWTPSDPYSPK
-551 VNSRWNYIAR
+551 SIWNYIAR

-576 INLSGSKGD
+576 MNLSGTKGE

-590 EQALNPKVDD
+590 EQALNPKVKDE
-600 DTYSY
+600 YSY

-657 VVHSYDKEG
+657 VVHSYADGEN
-666 KGGLK
+666 GGLK
-671 SQGVMELREIK
+671 SQGVMKLREIK

-688 GVVLI
+688 GVVLV
-693 ADGTEVTADEIEV
+693 ADGKGVTADEIEV

-713 GFATTQEDLWVKKDD
+713 GFATKQEDLWVKTYSDP
-728 YTNQSFNNYL
+728 FNNYL

-747 VTEGDFDEEHHYYV
+747 VSEGDFDETENKYV
-761 NRNFG
+761 NRNFA

-778 LKETGT
+778 LKAAGT

-796 DNDYLGFFRL
+796 DSNYLGFFRL
-806 KGNVQKEYAYLQ
+806 KGNIQKEYAYLQ
-818 LSKDVV
+818 LSNKVV
-824 NYDLQLTGSKKEN
+824 DYNLQLTGSKEDVK
-837 NKAIQEADAKL
+837 EADVKL
-848 SPNFGMYFDT
+848 SPNFGMVFDT
-858 DFDFVTGINSVSEV
+858 DFDFVTGINSVSDV
-872 KKNIY
+872 KKNGN

-891 TVPGLYIMNGKKV
+891 TAPGLYIMNGKKV

>member
-1 MKKLLTLLTTLL
+1 MKYEKITY
-13 LLFAFSPRV
+13 FINN
-22 MASKNVYLLT
+22 ASVALCVLAEGDGKQKCVPSHWKH
-32 GNTVKVGEN
+32 GEWGGVK
-41 VVQGNWGQTANVT
+41 GNWGKVTGVT
-54 PNSDLKLSQVGNT
+54 PNSDLKLNQVGST
-67 EEYCITLMP
+67 EEYCITLTSTDQP
-76 TIEPII
+76 LI
-82 YFAFQVDGW
+82 YFAFQVDGNPIKIL
-91 VDCVKPANETELT
+91 KPNGVADVELT
-104 VNGEKKDV
+104 INNGAKENTQEDGGKAWKVNFTNAYS
-112 QYKGAGAWFVNSA
+112 Q
-125 NKIIVIHV
+125 IVIHV
-133 SLDNNTNNR
+133 DLNE
-142 KVWVDQNG
+142 KKLWVTG
-150 GSTPPTASYYLIGKL
+150 TAADIAPSYYLIGKL

-174 KNGYKLTTTDN
+174 NKGYKLTTTDN
-185 KIYSYTVNNDKADN
+185 KIYSYTVDNDKADN
-199 YDFRFRIGTNDNT
+199 YEFRFRIGTNDNT
-212 KAKAYHPKDETVET
+212 KATAYHPKDGTVET
-226 SGDHINGYKL
+226 IGDHKNGYKL
-236 NLSTEAEMEQSV
+236 DLKTEAGMEQSE
-248 SDNYWYATLEA
+248 SHNYWYATLEA

-269 ENKTIQYKD
+269 EKKTIIYKD
-278 NGDDGLGKAKDY
+278 KGDDGLGKAKNY

-309 WRKERNPDMPYSTDL
+309 FRKERNAAMPYSTDL

-329 KDEWLL
+329 KDEWLP
-335 GKAGDKIRIYARKK
+335 GKAGDKIRIYARKTT
-349 GDHSYTLN
+349 DHSYTLN
-357 PAEDGSTFGNN
+357 PAVDGSTFGAE
-368 LQPTDANFSSI
+368 LQPTDAKFSSI
-379 KSYQTEEFVVN
+379 KSYKTEEFVVN
-390 KPGNK
+390 KPGNT

-420 TTKTTSSA
+420 TTKTTSGA

-443 YVNES
+443 YVNKS
-448 MSEVYKAHNP
+448 MSEVYKAHSS
-458 SYNAETEDFY
+458 SYNAENEDFY

-474 GGEYIKDIET
+474 GGDYKKEKAD
-484 TDPAAK
+484 AK
-490 KAQKMERKVYINPIT
+490 KMERKVYINPIT
-505 NKPDSVVYTSVIRWE
+505 NKTDSVVYTSVIRWE
-520 GNTASNLWFAFAPA
+520 GTTASNLWFAFAPE
-534 YLYKNTNL
+534 YLYNDNSL
-542 TWTPTSPYD
+542 TWAPSDPYSPK
-551 VNSRWNYIAR
+551 SRWNYIAR

-576 INLSGSKGD
+576 MNLSGTKGD

-590 EQALNPKVDD
+590 EQALNPKVKDE
-600 DTYSY
+600 YSY

-649 TDGKVKAY
+649 TNGKVKAY
-657 VVHSYDKEG
+657 VVHSYADGE
-666 KGGLK
+666 KGGME
-671 SQGVMELREIK
+671 SQGVMKLREIK

-688 GVVLI
+688 GVVLV
-693 ADGTEVTADEIEV
+693 ADGTGETADKIEV

-713 GFATTQEDLWVKKDD
+713 GFATTQEDLWVKKND
-728 YTNQSFNNYL
+728 YPGQPFNNYL

-824 NYDLQLTGSKKEN
+824 DYNLQLTGSKKEN

-872 KKNIY
+872 KKNSN

-891 TVPGLYIMNGKKV
+891 TAPGLYIMNGKKV

>member
-1 MKKLLTLLTTLL
+1 M
-13 LLFAFSPRV
+13 
-22 MASKNVYLLT
+22 
-32 GNTVKVGEN
+32 
-41 VVQGNWGQTANVT
+41 
-54 PNSDLKLSQVGNT
+54 
-67 EEYCITLMP
+67 
-76 TIEPII
+76 
-82 YFAFQVDGW
+82 
-91 VDCVKPANETELT
+91 
-104 VNGEKKDV
+104 
-112 QYKGAGAWFVNSA
+112 
-125 NKIIVIHV
+125 
-133 SLDNNTNNR
+133 
-142 KVWVDQNG
+142 
-150 GSTPPTASYYLIGKL
+150 
-165 LNDQWSDDN
+165 
-174 KNGYKLTTTDN
+174 TTTDN

-199 YDFRFRIGTNDNT
+199 YEFRFRIGTNDNT
-212 KAKAYHPKDETVET
+212 KAKAYHPKDEDVEIE
-226 SGDHINGYKL
+226 GDHINGYKL
-236 NLSTEAEMEQSV
+236 DLSTEAGMEQSE
-248 SDNYWYATLEA
+248 SHNYWYATLEA
-259 RHSYTFTFDA
+259 RHSYTFIFDA
-269 ENKTIQYKD
+269 EKKTIKYKD
-278 NGDDGLGKAKDY
+278 KGDDGLGKAKNY

-309 WRKERNPDMPYSTDL
+309 FRKERNATMPYSTDL

-349 GDHSYTLN
+349 TDHNYTLN
-357 PAEDGSTFGNN
+357 PAVDGSTFGDN
-368 LQPTDANFSSI
+368 LQPTDAKFSSI

-420 TTKTTSSA
+420 TTKTTSGA

-458 SYNAETEDFY
+458 RYTAETEDFY

-474 GGEYIKDIET
+474 GDDYIKDIET

-490 KAQKMERKVYINPIT
+490 TAQKMERKVYINPIT
-505 NKPDSVVYTSVIRWE
+505 NKTDSVVYTSVIRWE
-520 GNTASNLWFAFAPA
+520 GNRASNLWFAFAPA
-534 YLYKNTNL
+534 YLYKNTHL

-551 VNSRWNYIAR
+551 ANSRWNYIAR

-600 DTYSY
+600 DAYTY

-649 TDGKVKAY
+649 TNGKVKAY
-657 VVHSYDKEG
+657 VVHSYDKED
-666 KGGLK
+666 KGDLK
-671 SQGVMELREIK
+671 SQGVMKLREIK

-693 ADGTEVTADEIEV
+693 ADGTEVTADELEV

-713 GFATTQEDLWVKKDD
+713 HFATKQEDLWVKNYSD
-728 YTNQSFNNYL
+728 TFNNYL

-747 VTEGDFDEEHHYYV
+747 VSEGDFDEAENKYV
-761 NRNFG
+761 NRNFA

-778 LKETGT
+778 LKAAGT
-784 SGLEDKTNGDAG
+784 SGLEDKANGDAG
-796 DNDYLGFFRL
+796 DKDYLGFFRL
-806 KGNVQKEYAYLQ
+806 KGNIQKEYAYLQ

-824 NYDLQLTGSKKEN
+824 DYNLQLTGSKKDVKET
-837 NKAIQEADAKL
+837 DVKL
-848 SPNFGMYFDT
+848 SPNFGMIFDT
-858 DFDFVTGINSVSEV
+858 DFDFVTGINSVPAV
-872 KKNIY
+872 KKNGN

-891 TVPGLYIMNGKKV
+891 TAPGLYIMNGKKV

>member
-22 MASKNVYLLT
+22 MASKEVYLLT
-32 GNTVKVGEN
+32 SQKVN
-41 VVQGNWGQTANVT
+41 KVQGDWSTNFEAHRLT
-54 PNSDLKLSQVGNT
+54 QVPGT
-67 EEYCITLMP
+67 EEYYIKLTS
-76 TIEPII
+76 TNQEDI
-82 YFAFQVDGW
+82 YFGFNVIGDDQYR
-91 VDCVKPANETELT
+91 PETDRLQLT
-104 VNGEKKDV
+104 VGGAKTNV
-112 QYKGAGAWFVNSA
+112 HKGNNSCAWLLKFNKSEYDNIVLHISFGANASE
-125 NKIIVIHV
+125 H
-133 SLDNNTNNR
+133 R
-142 KVWVDQNG
+142 VWAENG
-150 GSTPPTASYYLIGKL
+150 GSTTPTGPSYYLIGKL
-165 LNDQWSDDN
+165 LNDHWSDDN
-174 KNGYKLTTTDN
+174 NKGYKLTTTDN
-185 KIYSYTVNNDKADN
+185 KIYSYTVNNDKADK
-199 YDFRFRIGTNDNT
+199 YEFRFRIGTNDNT
-212 KAKAYHPKDETVET
+212 KAKAYHPKDGTVET
-226 SGDHINGYKL
+226 SGDHKNGYKL
-236 NLSTEAEMEQSV
+236 ELSAEAGMEQSE
-248 SDNYWYATLEA
+248 SDNYWYATLEE

-269 ENKTIQYKD
+269 ENKTIKYKD
-278 NGDDGLGKAKDY
+278 KGDDGLGKAKNY

-309 WRKERNPDMPYSTDL
+309 FRKERNATMPYSTDL

-329 KDEWLL
+329 KDEWLP
-335 GKAGDKIRIYARKK
+335 GKKDDKIRIYARKK
-349 GDHSYTLN
+349 DDHSYTLN
-357 PAEDGSTFGNN
+357 PAVDESTFGVE

-379 KSYQTEEFVVN
+379 KSYKTEEFVTGH
-390 KPGNK
+390 PE
-395 NAFIITKGSGV
+395 NAYIITKGSGV

-420 TTKTTSSA
+420 TTKTASGA

-443 YVNES
+443 YVNKS
-448 MSEVYKAHNP
+448 MSEVYEAHNS
-458 SYNAETEDFY
+458 SYIAETQDFY

-474 GGEYIKDIET
+474 GGDYKKEKAD
-484 TDPAAK
+484 AK
-490 KAQKMERKVYINPIT
+490 KMERKVYINPIT
-505 NKPDSVVYTSVIRWE
+505 NKTDSVVYTSVIRWE
-520 GNTASNLWFAFAPA
+520 GTTASNLWFAFAPE
-534 YLYKNTNL
+534 YLYNDNSL
-542 TWTPTSPYD
+542 TWTSSDPYSPK
-551 VNSRWNYIAR
+551 SRWNYIAR

-576 INLSGSKGD
+576 MNLSGTKGD

-600 DTYSY
+600 TEYKY

-622 KENPVI
+622 KENPIVF
-628 IKRSKNK
+628 KRSKNK

-649 TDGKVKAY
+649 AGGKVKAY
-657 VVHSYDKEG
+657 VVHSFDENTKEG
-666 KGGLK
+666 ME
-671 SQGVMELREIK
+671 SQGVMKLREIK

-688 GVVLI
+688 GVVLV
-693 ADGTEVTADEIEV
+693 ADGTGVTADKIEV
-706 NLVSKWD
+706 NLVSKWG
-713 GFATTQEDLWVKKDD
+713 GFVNKEDLWVKRAN
-728 YTNQSFNNYL
+728 YAGETFNNYL

-778 LKETGT
+778 LKAAGT
-784 SGLEDKTNGDAG
+784 TGLEDKANGDAG
-796 DNDYLGFFRL
+796 DKDYLGFFRL

-837 NKAIQEADAKL
+837 NKAIQEVDAKL

-872 KKNIY
+872 KKNSN

-891 TVPGLYIMNGKKV
+891 TAPGLYIMNGKKV

>member
-22 MASKNVYLLT
+22 MASKTVYLLT
-32 GNTVKVGEN
+32 AQKVNGVTGSWSSN
-41 VVQGNWGQTANVT
+41 VEAHRLTQVPGTEDYYIKLTSTETDQEVFFGFNVIGDDQYRPET
-54 PNSDLKLSQVGNT
+54 
-67 EEYCITLMP
+67 
-76 TIEPII
+76 
-82 YFAFQVDGW
+82 DGLQ
-91 VDCVKPANETELT
+91 LT
-104 VNGEKKDV
+104 VGGPKTNV
-112 QYKGAGAWFVNSA
+112 HKGNNSCAWLLKFKNSEYDNIVLHISFGA
-125 NKIIVIHV
+125 
-133 SLDNNTNNR
+133 NTSEHR
-142 KVWVDQNG
+142 VWAENG
-150 GSTPPTASYYLIGKL
+150 GSTTPTGPSYYLIGKL
-165 LNDQWSDDN
+165 LNDQWYDDN
-174 KNGYKLTTTDN
+174 NKGYKLTTTDN

-199 YDFRFRIGTNDNT
+199 YEFRFRIGTNDNT
-212 KAKAYHPKDETVET
+212 KATAYHPKDGTVKT
-226 SGDHINGYKL
+226 SGVHINGRYL
-236 NLSTEAEMEQSV
+236 ELATEEGMEQSE

-269 ENKTIQYKD
+269 ENKTIKYKD
-278 NGDDGLGKAKDY
+278 KGDDGLGKAKNY

-309 WRKERNPDMPYSTDL
+309 LRKERNATMPYSTDL

-329 KDEWLL
+329 KDEWLP
-335 GKAGDKIRIYARKK
+335 GKAGDKIRIYAQKK
-349 GDHSYTLN
+349 DTRLTLN
-357 PAEDGSTFGNN
+357 PAEDGSEFGAE
-368 LQPTDANFSSI
+368 LQHENAKFSSI
-379 KSYQTEEFVVN
+379 KSYKSESFVVN
-390 KPGNK
+390 KDGNT

-420 TTKTTSSA
+420 TTKTTSGD

-448 MSEVYKAHNP
+448 MSKVYTAHSS
-458 SYNAETEDFY
+458 SYKGENEDFY

-474 GGEYIKDIET
+474 GGDYKKEKAD
-484 TDPAAK
+484 AK
-490 KAQKMERKVYINPIT
+490 KMERKVYLNPIT
-505 NKPDSVVYTSVIRWE
+505 NKTDSVVYTSVIRWE
-520 GNTASNLWFAFAPA
+520 GTTASNLWFAFAPE
-534 YLYKNTNL
+534 YLYDDNSL
-542 TWTPTSPYD
+542 TWTSSDPYSPK
-551 VNSRWNYIAR
+551 SRWNYIAR

-576 INLSGSKGD
+576 MNLSGTKGD

-590 EQALNPKVDD
+590 EQALNPKVKDE
-600 DTYSY
+600 YKY

-644 SWDLP
+644 NWDLP

-657 VVHSYDKEG
+657 VVHSFDKNTKEG
-666 KGGLK
+666 ME
-671 SQGVMELREIK
+671 SQGVMKLREIK

-688 GVVLI
+688 GVVLV
-693 ADGTEVTADEIEV
+693 ADGTGVTADEIEV
-706 NLVSKWD
+706 NLVSKWV
-713 GFATTQEDLWVKKDD
+713 GFVNKEDLWVKRAN
-728 YTNQSFNNYL
+728 YAGETFNNYL

-778 LKETGT
+778 LKAAGT
-784 SGLEDKTNGDAG
+784 TGLEDKANGDAG
-796 DNDYLGFFRL
+796 DKDYLGFFRL

-837 NKAIQEADAKL
+837 NKAIQEEDAKL

-872 KKNIY
+872 KKNSN

-891 TVPGLYIMNGKKV
+891 TAPGLYIMNGKKV

>member
-1 MKKLLTLLTTLL
+1 MMK
-13 LLFAFSPRV
+13 S
-22 MASKNVYLLT
+22 
-32 GNTVKVGEN
+32 GVG
-41 VVQGNWGQTANVT
+41 
-54 PNSDLKLSQVGNT
+54 ST

-76 TIEPII
+76 TSEPII
-82 YFAFQVDGW
+82 SFAFQVDGW
-91 VDCVKPANETELT
+91 VDCVKPASDTELT

-125 NKIIVIHV
+125 NSQIVIHV
-133 SLDNNTNNR
+133 SLNDDTNNR

-150 GSTPPTASYYLIGKL
+150 GSTTPTASYYLIGKL
-165 LNDQWSDDN
+165 LNDHWSDDN
-174 KNGYKLTTTDN
+174 NKGYKLTTTDN
-185 KIYSYTVNNDKADN
+185 KIYSCTVDN
-199 YDFRFRIGTNDNT
+199 TEGDCDFRFRIGTNDNT
-212 KAKAYHPKDETVET
+212 KATAYHPKDGTVET
-226 SGDHINGYKL
+226 IGDHKNGYKL
-236 NLSTEAEMEQSV
+236 ELSTEAEMDQSL
-248 SDNYWYATLEA
+248 SDNYWYATLET

-269 ENKTIQYKD
+269 EKKTIKYKD
-278 NGDDGLGKAKDY
+278 KGDDGLGKAKNY

-309 WRKERNPDMPYSTDL
+309 FRKERNATMPYSTDL

-329 KDEWLL
+329 KDEWLP

-349 GDHSYTLN
+349 DDPSYTLN
-357 PAEDGSTFGNN
+357 PAVDESTFGAE
-368 LQPTDANFSSI
+368 LQPTDANYSSI
-379 KSYQTEEFVVN
+379 KSYKTEEFVTGH
-390 KPGNK
+390 PE
-395 NAFIITKGSGV
+395 NAYIITKGSGV

-420 TTKTTSSA
+420 TTKTASGA

-443 YVNES
+443 YVNKS
-448 MSEVYKAHNP
+448 MSEVYEAHNS
-458 SYNAETEDFY
+458 SYIAETQDFY

-474 GGEYIKDIET
+474 GGDY
-484 TDPAAK
+484 K
-490 KAQKMERKVYINPIT
+490 KEKADAQKMERKVYLNPIT
-505 NKPDSVVYTSVIRWE
+505 NKTDSVVYTSVIRWE
-520 GNTASNLWFAFAPA
+520 GTTASNLWFAFAPE
-534 YLYKNTNL
+534 YLYNDNSL
-542 TWTPTSPYD
+542 TWTSSDPYSPK
-551 VNSRWNYIAR
+551 SRWNYIAR

-576 INLSGSKGD
+576 MNLSGTKGD

-590 EQALNPKVDD
+590 EQALNPKVKDE
-600 DTYSY
+600 YKY

-644 SWDLP
+644 NWDLP
-649 TDGKVKAY
+649 AGGKVKAY
-657 VVHSYDKEG
+657 VVHSFDENTKEG
-666 KGGLK
+666 ME
-671 SQGVMELREIK
+671 SQGVMKLREIK

-688 GVVLI
+688 GVVLV
-693 ADGTEVTADEIEV
+693 ADGRGVTADKIEV

-713 GFATTQEDLWVKKDD
+713 GLATTQEDLWVKKAN
-728 YTNQSFNNYL
+728 YAGETFNNYL

-747 VTEGDFDEEHHYYV
+747 VSEGDFDEEHHYYV

-778 LKETGT
+778 LKAAGT
-784 SGLEDKTNGDAG
+784 TGLEDKANGDAG
-796 DNDYLGFFRL
+796 VNDYLGFFRL

-837 NKAIQEADAKL
+837 NKDIQEADAKL

-858 DFDFVTGINSVSEV
+858 DFDFVTGINSVSDV
-872 KKNIY
+872 KKNSN

-891 TVPGLYIMNGKKV
+891 TAPGLYIMNGKKV

>member
-1 MKKLLTLLTTLL
+1 MLKFNKSEYDNIVLHIS
-13 LLFAFSPRV
+13 FGANASEHRV
-22 MASKNVYLLT
+22 WA
-32 GNTVKVGEN
+32 E
-41 VVQGNWGQTANVT
+41 
-54 PNSDLKLSQVGNT
+54 
-67 EEYCITLMP
+67 
-76 TIEPII
+76 
-82 YFAFQVDGW
+82 
-91 VDCVKPANETELT
+91 
-104 VNGEKKDV
+104 
-112 QYKGAGAWFVNSA
+112 
-125 NKIIVIHV
+125 
-133 SLDNNTNNR
+133 
-142 KVWVDQNG
+142 NG
-150 GSTPPTASYYLIGKL
+150 GSTTPTGPSYYLIGKL
-165 LNDQWSDDN
+165 LNDHWSDDN
-174 KNGYKLTTTDN
+174 NKGYKLTTTDN

-199 YDFRFRIGTNDNT
+199 YEFRFRIGTNDNT
-212 KAKAYHPKDETVET
+212 KAKAYHPKDGTFVP
-226 SGDHINGYKL
+226 SVDHPNGCKL
-236 NLSTEAEMEQSV
+236 ILSTKAEAEMEQSE

-269 ENKTIQYKD
+269 ENKTIKYKD
-278 NGDDGLGKAKDY
+278 KGDDGLGKAKNY

-309 WRKERNPDMPYSTDL
+309 FRKERNAAMPYSTDL

-329 KDEWLL
+329 KDEWLP
-335 GKAGDKIRIYARKK
+335 GKAGDKIRIYARKTT
-349 GDHSYTLN
+349 DHSYTLN
-357 PAEDGSTFGNN
+357 PAVDGSTFGAE

-379 KSYQTEEFVVN
+379 KSYKTEEFVVN
-390 KPGNK
+390 KPGNT

-420 TTKTTSSA
+420 TTKTTSGD

-443 YVNES
+443 YVNKS
-448 MSEVYKAHNP
+448 MLEVYSDHSS
-458 SYNAETEDFY
+458 SYKKDNEEFY

-474 GGEYIKDIET
+474 GGAYKKEKAD
-484 TDPAAK
+484 AK
-490 KAQKMERKVYINPIT
+490 KMERKVYINPIT
-505 NKPDSVVYTSVIRWE
+505 NKTDSVVYTSVIRWE
-520 GNTASNLWFAFAPA
+520 GTTASNLWFAFAPE
-534 YLYKNTNL
+534 YLYNDNSL
-542 TWTPTSPYD
+542 TWTSSDPYSPK
-551 VNSRWNYIAR
+551 SRWNYIAR

-576 INLSGSKGD
+576 MNLSGTKGD

-590 EQALNPKVDD
+590 EQALNPKVKDE
-600 DTYSY
+600 YKY

-644 SWDLP
+644 NWDLP
-649 TDGKVKAY
+649 AGGKVKAY
-657 VVHSYDKEG
+657 VVHSFDENTKEG
-666 KGGLK
+666 ME
-671 SQGVMELREIK
+671 SQGVMKLREIK

-688 GVVLI
+688 GVVLV
-693 ADGTEVTADEIEV
+693 ADGTGVTADEIEV
-706 NLVSKWD
+706 KLVSKW
-713 GFATTQEDLWVKKDD
+713 GGLAEKNEDLWVKKDD
-728 YTNQSFNNYL
+728 YTGETFNNYL

-747 VTEGDFDEEHHYYV
+747 VSEGDFDEENHYYV

-778 LKETGT
+778 LKAAGT
-784 SGLEDKTNGDAG
+784 TGLEDKANGDAG
-796 DNDYLGFFRL
+796 VNDYLGFFRL

-837 NKAIQEADAKL
+837 NKAIQEEDAKL

-858 DFDFVTGINSVSEV
+858 DFDFVTGINSVSDV
-872 KKNIY
+872 KKNSN

-891 TVPGLYIMNGKKV
+891 TAPGLYIMNGKKV

>member
-1 MKKLLTLLTTLL
+1 MQV
-13 LLFAFSPRV
+13 SI
-22 MASKNVYLLT
+22 
-32 GNTVKVGEN
+32 EC
-41 VVQGNWGQTANVT
+41 GQTRMEVL
-54 PNSDLKLSQVGNT
+54 P
-67 EEYCITLMP
+67 
-76 TIEPII
+76 
-82 YFAFQVDGW
+82 
-91 VDCVKPANETELT
+91 
-104 VNGEKKDV
+104 
-112 QYKGAGAWFVNSA
+112 
-125 NKIIVIHV
+125 
-133 SLDNNTNNR
+133 
-142 KVWVDQNG
+142 
-150 GSTPPTASYYLIGKL
+150 PPTASYYLIGKL

-174 KNGYKLTTTDN
+174 NKGYKLTTTDN
-185 KIYSYTVNNDKADN
+185 KIYSYTVNNDKAGDC
-199 YDFRFRIGTNDNT
+199 DFRFRIGTNDNT
-212 KAKAYHPKDETVET
+212 KAKAYHPKDEDVEIE
-226 SGDHINGYKL
+226 GDHINGYKL
-236 NLSTEAEMEQSV
+236 DLSTEAGMEQSV

-269 ENKTIQYKD
+269 EKKTIKYKD
-278 NGDDGLGKAKDY
+278 KGDDGLGKAKNY

-309 WRKERNPDMPYSTDL
+309 FRKERNATMPYSTDL

-349 GDHSYTLN
+349 TDHSYTLN
-357 PAEDGSTFGNN
+357 PAVDGSTFGDKE
-368 LQPTDANFSSI
+368 LQPTDAKFSSI
-379 KSYQTEEFVVN
+379 KSYKSESFVVN
-390 KPGNK
+390 EHGNK

-420 TTKTTSSA
+420 TTKTTSGA

-458 SYNAETEDFY
+458 SYNAKTEDFY

-474 GGEYIKDIET
+474 GKDYIKDIET

-505 NKPDSVVYTSVIRWE
+505 NKTDSVVYTSVIRWE
-520 GNTASNLWFAFAPA
+520 GNKASNLWFAFAPA
-534 YLYKNTNL
+534 YLYKNKDL

-551 VNSRWNYIAR
+551 ANSRWNYIAR

-576 INLSGSKGD
+576 INLSGSNGNT
-585 VLCNG
+585 LCNG

-600 DTYSY
+600 DAYTY

-649 TDGKVKAY
+649 ADGKVKAY
-657 VVHSYDKEG
+657 VVHSYADG
-666 KGGLK
+666 KNSDMME
-671 SQGVMELREIK
+671 SQGVMKLREIK

-688 GVVLI
+688 GVVLV
-693 ADGTEVTADEIEV
+693 ADGTKVTADELKV

-713 GFATTQEDLWVKKDD
+713 GFATKQEDLWVKN
-728 YTNQSFNNYL
+728 YTDKKFNNYL

-747 VTEGDFDEEHHYYV
+747 VSEGDFDEAENKYV
-761 NRNFG
+761 NRNFA

-778 LKETGT
+778 LKDAGEP
-784 SGLEDKTNGDAG
+784 GLKDQLNGDAG
-796 DNDYLGFFRL
+796 DKDYLGFFRL
-806 KGNVQKEYAYLQ
+806 KGNIQKEYAYLQ

-824 NYDLQLTGSKKEN
+824 DYNLQLTGSKEDV
-837 NKAIQEADAKL
+837 QVADVKL
-848 SPNFGMYFDT
+848 SPNFGMIFDT
-858 DFDFVTGINSVSEV
+858 DFDFVTGINSVSDV
-872 KKNIY
+872 KKNSN

-891 TVPGLYIMNGKKV
+891 TAPGLYIMNGKKV

>member
-1 MKKLLTLLTTLL
+1 M
-13 LLFAFSPRV
+13 
-22 MASKNVYLLT
+22 
-32 GNTVKVGEN
+32 GGVK
-41 VVQGNWGQTANVT
+41 GNWGKVAGVT
-54 PNSDLKLSQVGNT
+54 PNSDLKLNQVGST
-67 EEYCITLMP
+67 EEYCITLTSTDQP
-76 TIEPII
+76 LI
-82 YFAFQVDGW
+82 YFAFQVNDNDGNPLNIL
-91 VDCVKPANETELT
+91 KPNGGADVELT
-104 VNGEKKDV
+104 INNGAKENTQEDGGKAWKVNFTNAYS
-112 QYKGAGAWFVNSA
+112 Q
-125 NKIIVIHV
+125 IVIHV
-133 SLDNNTNNR
+133 NLNE
-142 KVWVDQNG
+142 KKLWVTGTDADIA
-150 GSTPPTASYYLIGKL
+150 PSYYLIGKL
-165 LNDQWSDDN
+165 LNDHWSDDN
-174 KNGYKLTTTDN
+174 NKGYKLTTTDN

-199 YDFRFRIGTNDNT
+199 YEFRFRIGTNDNT
-212 KAKAYHPKDETVET
+212 KAKAYHPKDGTVET
-226 SGDHINGYKL
+226 IGDHKNGYKL
-236 NLSTEAEMEQSV
+236 ELSTEAEMEQSL

-259 RHSYTFTFDA
+259 RHSYTFTFNA
-269 ENKTIQYKD
+269 ENKTIKYKD
-278 NGDDGLGKAKDY
+278 KGDDGLGKAKNY

-309 WRKERNPDMPYSTDL
+309 FRKERNATMPYSTDL

-329 KDEWLL
+329 KDEWLP
-335 GKAGDKIRIYARKK
+335 GKAGDQIRIYARKIT
-349 GDHSYTLN
+349 DHSYTLN
-357 PAEDGSTFGNN
+357 PAVDGSTFGAE
-368 LQPTDANFSSI
+368 LQHADAKFSSI
-379 KSYQTEEFVVN
+379 KSYKTEEFVTGH
-390 KPGNK
+390 PE
-395 NAFIITKGSGV
+395 NAYIITKGSGV

-420 TTKTTSSA
+420 TTKTTSGA

-443 YVNES
+443 YVNKS
-448 MSEVYKAHNP
+448 MSEVYSDHSL
-458 SYNAETEDFY
+458 SYKKDNEEFY

-474 GGEYIKDIET
+474 GGDYKKEKAD
-484 TDPAAK
+484 AK
-490 KAQKMERKVYINPIT
+490 KMERKVYINPIT
-505 NKPDSVVYTSVIRWE
+505 NKTDSVVYTSVIKWE
-520 GNTASNLWFAFAPA
+520 GSKASSLWFAFAPE
-534 YLYKNTNL
+534 YLYNDNSL
-542 TWTPTSPYD
+542 TWTSSDPYSPK
-551 VNSRWNYIAR
+551 SRWNYIAR

-576 INLSGSKGD
+576 MNLSGTKGD

-590 EQALNPKVDD
+590 EQALNPKVKDE
-600 DTYSY
+600 YKY

-666 KGGLK
+666 KGGLE

-693 ADGTEVTADEIEV
+693 ADGTEVPADKKEIEV

-713 GFATTQEDLWVKKDD
+713 GFATTQEDLWVKKED
-728 YTNQSFNNYL
+728 YTGQSFNNYL

-747 VTEGDFDEEHHYYV
+747 VSEGDFDEAENKYV
-761 NRNFG
+761 NRNFA

-778 LKETGT
+778 LKAAGT
-784 SGLEDKTNGDAG
+784 TGLEDKPNGDAG
-796 DNDYLGFFRL
+796 DSDYLGFFRL
-806 KGNVQKEYAYLQ
+806 KGNIQKEYAYLQ

-824 NYDLQLTGSKKEN
+824 DYNLQLTGSKKDV
-837 NKAIQEADAKL
+837 KEADVKL
-848 SPNFGMYFDT
+848 SPNFGMIFDT
-858 DFDFVTGINSVSEV
+858 DFDFVTGINSVSDV
-872 KKNIY
+872 KKNSN

-891 TVPGLYIMNGKKV
+891 TAPGLYIMNGKKV